1 MKIIREYGIN
11 GDKKL
16 RYNLVEA
23 SGASMNEMIGQRIQ
37 VRAYALIEQTNRDGE
52 ESRVLKVITTDG
64 EICGTGSPSF
74 ISGFERYLECME
86 SDQVD
91 EFEISSARSK
101 AGRQYL
107 TFKAAT

>member
-1 MKIIREYGIN
+1 MKIVREYGIN

-37 VRAYALIEQTNRDGE
+37 VRAYALIEQTNKDGE
-52 ESRVLKVITTDG
+52 ETKILKVITTDG

-74 ISGFERYLECME
+74 IAGFERFLECME

-107 TFKAAT
+107 TFKA